1 MAGGHGECELTEGI
15 ADGVD
20 LFADLNAFTVTDD
33 DGREAGGID
42 LQNGNIVFFLN
53 ADDGGIIG
61 LAVVEHDRNLVI
73 ALICSLDDMVVCNY
87 ISVSGND
94 KA

>member
-20 LFADLNAFTVTDD
+20 LFADLNAFTVAHFN
-33 DGREAGGID
+33 GGEAG
-42 LQNGNIVFFLN
+42 QNGNIVFFLN

-61 LAVVEHDRNLVI
+61 LAVVEHDRDLVI

>member
-20 LFADLNAFTVTDD
+20 LFADLNAFTVAHFN
-33 DGREAGGID
+33 GGEAGGID
-42 LQNGNIVFFLN
+42 LQNRNIVFFLN
-53 ADDGGIIG
+53 ADDGGVIG
-61 LAVVEHDRNLVI
+61 LAVVEHDRDFVI

-87 ISVSGND
+87 ISVGGND